1 MTIESFFRKSLNNMI
16 DFWKEVKRKKIIQ
29 KPIKAKARAKYMQD
43 LDFSVSFFC
52 LFMVLT

>member
-29 KPIKAKARAKYMQD
+29 NTLKMAEKQRG
-43 LDFSVSFFC
+43 S
-52 LFMVLT
+52 T